1 MNPKNLDKFLTILI
15 YFLIV
20 LLTCLLLYNL
30 LLLVNK
36 LYYSYGYPRN
46 SIKVGPIFM
55 KLNN

>member
-30 LLLVNK
+30 FLLVNK
-36 LYYSYGYPRN
+36 LYYSYEYPQN

>member
-1 MNPKNLDKFLTILI
+1 MNPKNSDKFLSILI

-30 LLLVNK
+30 FLLVDK
-36 LYYSYGYPRN
+36 LYHAYDYPKN
-46 SIKVGPIFM
+46 SIKVGPILM